1 MDRRHFLKWG
11 SFLTVSVATGGLSA
25 CGGGGAGGIAST
37 STAGQSQLE
46 AGKVFNLGVASGDP
60 RPDSIVLWTRVAG
73 GDGANPLSVTVQLS
87 DKPDFSN
94 LLVNQTLSA
103 DPSWDYTV
111 RHKVTG
117 LNSASTYYY
126 RFLSG
131 AGSASGRTKTA
142 PAAGAPLSQLK
153 FAYIT
158 CQDWSVNHWGAF
170 DEIAQLD
177 LDFVM
182 HVGDYIYETV
192 GAGFQT
198 GGNETRHPPL
208 TLPNG
213 TKRADGA
220 IYATTLADYRY
231 LYKSYRADPRIQ
243 AVHANFPVISIWDDH
258 EFSDDCWQDRQVYYP
273 GEDDTPNTPRRRSAS
288 QAWFEYTPADVQ
300 LDLSN
305 PSFQN
310 IQIYRSFSFGNLAT
324 LVMTDQRLYRAD
336 HIISEDSV
344 PNTGLANLGSRYFVP
359 KNALATVEAA
369 KIAAMSGDLQNVS
382 ILGDTQRNWWQQQ
395 MQSANTTWKLWGN
408 EVSLLRM
415 GVDGTMAVASLLAQG
430 LIAALAQQGSNLSA
444 AQQQLTGTF
453 YQDLKAADVSGATPV
468 LTYANTQGLLS
479 VLTGGAISAPVFNAA
494 LKPTLDASLPP
505 SMLLNQYILNADQ
518 WDGYNAER
526 KALMGFL
533 KSKQIGNVVGI
544 TGDIHAFFAG
554 PVMDDFDAAS
564 PTPVMVDLVTAGISS
579 NSFFSYF
586 KNVVDTVP
594 AFAKAA
600 PLIYQTVNG
609 QTVNTFTSTLQTFNP
624 WLQYADTDAQGYAV
638 VTLTP
643 GKLSCVFHKVGKLVN
658 GVAPSPATA
667 STQTVEVVSGAPAVN
682 VL

>member
-1 MDRRHFLKWG
+1 MDRRQFLKWG
-11 SFLTVSVATGGLSA
+11 SFLTVSAASSGLSG
-25 CGGGGAGGIAST
+25 CFDGGAGSDA
-37 STAGQSQLE
+37 TAQNLNA
-46 AGKVFNLGVASGDP
+46 AGRGFSLGVASGDP
-60 RPDSIVLWTRVAG
+60 RPDSIVLWTRVDG
-73 GDGANPLSVTVQLS
+73 GDGATAQNVIVQLS
-87 DKPDFSN
+87 DRADFSR
-94 LLVNQTLSA
+94 LLVNQPLSA
-103 DPSWDYTV
+103 DPGWDYTV

-117 LNSASTYYY
+117 LSSATTYYY

-131 AGSASGRTKTA
+131 RNVSAAGRTKTA
-142 PAAGAPLSQLK
+142 PAPGTPLSQLK

-170 DEIAQLD
+170 DEIAKLD

-198 GGNETRHPPL
+198 GNNEARHPPL

-213 TKRADGA
+213 TRRADGA

-243 AVHANFPVISIWDDH
+243 ALHANFPVISIWDDH

-273 GEDDTPNTPRRRSAS
+273 GDDSAPNTPRRRNAN

-300 LDLSN
+300 LNLAN

-310 IQIYRSFSFGNLAT
+310 IQIYRSFAFGNLAT

-336 HIISEDSV
+336 HIIPETAV

-359 KNALATVEAA
+359 KATLAQAEAA
-369 KIAAMSGDLQNVS
+369 KIAAAGGGLQPVS
-382 ILGDTQRNWWQQQ
+382 ILGDSQRAWWQQQ
-395 MQSANTTWKLWGN
+395 MQGAATTWKLWGN

-415 GVDGTMAVASLLAQG
+415 GVDGTMAVAGLLEQG
-430 LIAALAQQGSNLSA
+430 LSAALAQNFGLNLSA
-444 AQQQLTGTF
+444 AQQQQLSGAL
-453 YQDLKAADVSGATPV
+453 YLDLKAADTSGATPV
-468 LTYANTQGLLS
+468 LSYANTQPLLAALS
-479 VLTGGAISAPVFNAA
+479 GGAIGAGVFAA
-494 LKPTLDASLPP
+494 AVKPSLDANLPP
-505 SMLLNQYILNADQ
+505 TMLLNQYILNADQ

-526 KALMGFL
+526 KALMAFL
-533 KSKQIGNVVGI
+533 KNNNIGNVVGI

-600 PLIYQTVNG
+600 PLIYQTVNR
-609 QTVNTFTSTLQTFNP
+609 QTVNTFTGTLQAFNP
-624 WLQYADTDAQGYAV
+624 WLKYADTDAQGYAV

-643 GKLSCVFHKVGKLVN
+643 AKLSCTFHKMARLAN
-658 GVAPSPATA
+658 GVAPTPATA
-667 STQTVEVVSGAPAVN
+667 STQTLEVPSGTPTVN

>member
-1 MDRRHFLKWG
+1 MDRRQFLKWS
-11 SFLTVSVATGGLSA
+11 SFLTVSAASAGLTGCMGDNSDDGADGRNLSA
-25 CGGGGAGGIAST
+25 
-37 STAGQSQLE
+37 
-46 AGKVFNLGVASGDP
+46 AGKRFDLGVASGDP
-60 RPDSIVLWTRVAG
+60 RPDSVVLWTRVDG
-73 GDGANPLSVTVQLS
+73 GDGSKPLAVTVQLS
-87 DKPDFSN
+87 DRADFSN
-94 LLVNQTLSA
+94 LLVNQSLSA
-103 DPSWDYTV
+103 DPGWDYTV

-117 LNSASTYYY
+117 LAAASFYYY
-126 RFLSG
+126 RFLTG
-131 AGSASGRTKTA
+131 NAVSATGRTKTA
-142 PAAGAPLSQLK
+142 PAAGSAPSQLK

-198 GGNETRHPPL
+198 GGNENRHPPL

-213 TKRADGA
+213 TVRADGA

-243 AVHANFPVISIWDDH
+243 AVHATFPVISIWDDH
-258 EFSDDCWQDRQVYYP
+258 EFSDDCWQDSQVYYP
-273 GEDDTPNTPRRRSAS
+273 GEDDTPNTPRRRNAN
-288 QAWFEYTPADVQ
+288 QAWFEYTPADVSI
-300 LDLSN
+300 DLSN

-310 IQIYRSFSFGNLAT
+310 IQIYRSFNFGNLAT

-344 PNTGLANLGSRYFVP
+344 PNTGLANIGSRYFVP
-359 KNALATVEAA
+359 QELLSATETA
-369 KIAAMSGDLQNVS
+369 KIAAAGGDLQPVS
-382 ILGDTQRNWWQQQ
+382 ILGDSQRIWWQQQ
-395 MQSANTTWKLWGN
+395 MQGAAGAWKLWGN

-415 GVDGTMAVASLLAQG
+415 GVDGTQAVAGMLGQG
-430 LIAALAQQGSNLSA
+430 LAPALAQNFGLNLSPSQ
-444 AQQQLTGTF
+444 QQQLNGAL
-453 YQDLKAADVSGATPV
+453 YLDLKAADVSGATPV
-468 LTYANTQGLLS
+468 LSYANTQPQLAS
-479 VLTGGAISAPVFNAA
+479 FSAAISAPVFAAA
-494 LKPTLDASLPP
+494 LKAALDANLPP
-505 SMLLNQYILNADQ
+505 TMLLNKYILNADQ

-526 KALMGFL
+526 KALMAFL
-533 KSKQIGNVVGI
+533 KNNNIGNVVGI

-554 PVMDDFDAAS
+554 QVYDDFDLAS

-579 NSFFSYF
+579 NSLFSYF

-594 AFAKAA
+594 TFAKAK
-600 PLIYQTVNG
+600 PLVYTTVNG
-609 QTVNTFTSTLQTFNP
+609 QVVNTFTATLQTFNP
-624 WLQYADTDAQGYAV
+624 WLKYADSDAQGYAV

-643 GKLSCVFHKVGKLVN
+643 AKLSCTFHKMGKLAK
-658 GVAPSPATA
+658 GTAPSPATV
-667 STQTVEVVSGAPAVN
+667 SKQTVEVMSGTPAVN

>member
-1 MDRRHFLKWG
+1 MDRRQFLKWG
-11 SFLTVSVATGGLSA
+11 SFLTVSAASAGLSA
-25 CGGGGAGGIAST
+25 CGGGGDGSASAA
-37 STAGQSQLE
+37 AGQSQLA
-46 AGKVFNLGVASGDP
+46 AGKAFGLGVASGDP
-60 RPDSIVLWTRVAG
+60 RPDSIILWTRVDG
-73 GDGANPLSVTVQLS
+73 GDGANSLGVTIQLS
-87 DKPDFSN
+87 DKRDFSN
-94 LLVNQTLSA
+94 LLVNQALSA
-103 DPSWDYTV
+103 DPAWDYTV

-117 LNSASTYYY
+117 LSSATTYYY
-126 RFLSG
+126 RFLTGGTS
-131 AGSASGRTKTA
+131 SAIGRTKTA
-142 PAAGAPLSQLK
+142 PAPGTAVSQLK

-192 GAGFQT
+192 GAGFQN
-198 GGNETRHPPL
+198 GNNETRHAAL

-220 IYATTLADYRY
+220 VYATTLADYRY
-231 LYKSYRADPRIQ
+231 LYKSYRSDPRIQ

-273 GEDDTPNTPRRRSAS
+273 GDDSVPNTPRRRSAS
-288 QAWFEYTPADVQ
+288 QAWFEYTPADVSI
-300 LDLSN
+300 DLSN

-324 LVMTDQRLYRAD
+324 LVMTDQRLYRSD
-336 HIISEDSV
+336 HIIPETAV

-359 KNALATVEAA
+359 KSALAQAEAA
-369 KIAAMSGDLQNVS
+369 KMASTGGNLLNVS
-382 ILGDTQRNWWQQQ
+382 ILGEAQRNWWQQQ
-395 MQSANTTWKLWGN
+395 MQGATTTWKLWGN

-415 GVDGTMAVASLLAQG
+415 GVDGTKAVAGLLAQG
-430 LIAALAQQGSNLSA
+430 LIAALAKQGMDFSA
-444 AQQQLTGTF
+444 AQQQLAGAL
-453 YQDLKAADVSGATPV
+453 YQDLLAADKSGATPV
-468 LTYANTQGLLS
+468 LSYTHTQALLATLS
-479 VLTGGAISAPVFNAA
+479 GGAISAGVFAAAVKPV
-494 LKPTLDASLPP
+494 LDSNLPP
-505 SMLLNQYILNADQ
+505 SMLLDQYILNADQ

-533 KSKQIGNVVGI
+533 KSNGIANVVGI

-554 PVMDDFDAAS
+554 PVMDDYDATS

-609 QTVNTFTSTLQTFNP
+609 QTVNTFNNTLKQFNGN
-624 WLQYADTDAQGYAV
+624 WLKYVDTDAQGYAV

-643 GKLSCVFHKVGKLVN
+643 AKLSCTFHKMAKLVN
-658 GVAPSPATA
+658 GQAPSPATA
-667 STQTVEVVSGAPAVN
+667 STQTLEVAAGTPAVN

>member
-1 MDRRHFLKWG
+1 MDRRQFLKWG
-11 SFLTVSVATGGLSA
+11 SFLTVSAAATG
-25 CGGGGAGGIAST
+25 CGGGGGGSDN
-37 STAGQSQLE
+37 SGPGQRQQI
-46 AGKVFNLGVASGDP
+46 AGKGFGLGVASGDP
-60 RPDSIVLWTRVAG
+60 RPDSVILWTRVDG
-73 GDGANPLSVTVQLS
+73 GDGANLLSVTLQLS
-87 DKPDFSN
+87 DRADFSN
-94 LLVNQTLSA
+94 LLVNQALTA
-103 DPSWDYTV
+103 YPDWDYTI

-117 LNSASTYYY
+117 LASATRYYY

-131 AGSASGRTKTA
+131 NVSAAGRTKTA

-170 DEIAQLD
+170 DELVQQD

-198 GGNETRHPPL
+198 GNNETRHPPL
-208 TLPNG
+208 KLPNG
-213 TKRADGA
+213 TPRADGA
-220 IYATTLADYRY
+220 VYATTLADYRY

-243 AVHANFPVISIWDDH
+243 ALHASFPVISIWDDH
-258 EFSDDCWQDRQVYYP
+258 EFSDDCWQDRQEYSVA
-273 GEDDTPNTPRRRSAS
+273 DDATPQTARRRGAN
-288 QAWFEYTPADVQ
+288 QAWFEYTPADVSIN
-300 LDLSN
+300 LSN

-310 IQIYRSFSFGNLAT
+310 IQIYRSFAFGNLAT
-324 LVMTDQRLYRAD
+324 LVMTDQRLYRSD
-336 HIISEDSV
+336 HIVPESLAGSEI
-344 PNTGLANLGSRYFVP
+344 GSRYFVP
-359 KNALATVEAA
+359 KTSLQQMEAA
-369 KIAAMSGDLQNVS
+369 KIAAAGGNLLNVS
-382 ILGDTQRNWWQQQ
+382 ILGDTQRAWWQQQ
-395 MQSANTTWKLWGN
+395 MQGANTAWKLWGN

-415 GVDGTMAVASLLAQG
+415 GVDGTMAVAGLLQQG
-430 LIAALAQQGSNLSA
+430 LSAALAQGFGLNLGP
-444 AQQQLTGTF
+444 AQQRQLAGAL
-453 YQDLKAADVSGATPV
+453 YQDLLAADVSGATPV
-468 LTYANTQGLLS
+468 PSYANTQPLLAS
-479 VLTGGAISAPVFNAA
+479 LSGGAISAAVFAA
-494 LKPTLDASLPP
+494 AVKPSLDGNLPP

-526 KALMGFL
+526 KALMAFL
-533 KSKQIGNVVGI
+533 KNNNIGNVVGI

-554 PVMDDFDAAS
+554 SVMDDYDAAS
-564 PTPVMVDLVTAGISS
+564 PTPVMVDLVTAGVSS

-600 PLIYQTVNG
+600 PLIYQTANG
-609 QTVNTFTSTLQTFNP
+609 QTVNTFSGTLQQFNP
-624 WLQYADTDAQGYAV
+624 WLKYVDTDAQGYAL

-643 GKLSCVFHKVGKLVN
+643 SKLSCAFHKVAKLAN

-667 STQTVEVVSGAPAVN
+667 SVQTVEVQAGVPAVN

>member
-1 MDRRHFLKWG
+1 MDRRQFLKWG
-11 SFLTVSVATGGLSA
+11 SFLTVSVAAAG
-25 CGGGGAGGIAST
+25 CGGGGGDSAGA
-37 STAGQSQLE
+37 AGQRLQA
-46 AGKVFNLGVASGDP
+46 AGQGFGLGVASGDP
-60 RPDSIVLWTRVAG
+60 RPDSIILWTRVDG

-87 DKPDFSN
+87 DKADFSS
-94 LLVNQTLSA
+94 LLVNQALSA
-103 DPSWDYTV
+103 DPGWDYTV

-117 LNSASTYYY
+117 LSSATTYYY
-126 RFLSG
+126 RFLTGKTVS
-131 AGSASGRTKTA
+131 AGGRTKTA
-142 PAAGAPLSQLK
+142 PAAGTPLSQLK

-170 DEIAQLD
+170 DEIAKLD

-198 GGNETRHPPL
+198 GNNETRHPPL

-273 GEDDTPNTPRRRSAS
+273 GDDSAPSTPRRRSAN
-288 QAWFEYTPADVQ
+288 QAWFEYTPADVSI
-300 LDLSN
+300 DLAN

-310 IQIYRSFSFGNLAT
+310 IQIYRSFAFGNLAT
-324 LVMTDQRLYRAD
+324 LVMTDQRLYRSD
-336 HIISEDSV
+336 HIIPETAA

-359 KNALATVEAA
+359 KTTLAQAEAA
-369 KIAAMSGDLQNVS
+369 KMASTGGNLLNVS
-382 ILGDTQRNWWQQQ
+382 ILGAAQRSWWQQQ
-395 MQSANTTWKLWGN
+395 MQSAATTWKLWGN

-415 GVDGTMAVASLLAQG
+415 GVDGTMAVASLLEQG
-430 LIAALAQQGSNLSA
+430 LSSALAQGFGLNLGA
-444 AQQQLTGTF
+444 AQQQQLTGAL
-453 YQDLKAADVSGATPV
+453 YQDLLAADTSGATPV
-468 LTYANTQGLLS
+468 LSYANTQPLLAGFS
-479 VLTGGAISAPVFNAA
+479 GGAISAGVFAA
-494 LKPTLDASLPP
+494 AVKPSLDGNLPP
-505 SMLLNQYILNADQ
+505 SMLLAQYILNADQ

-526 KALMGFL
+526 KTLMAFL
-533 KSKQIGNVVGI
+533 KSNNIGNVVGI

-609 QTVNTFTSTLQTFNP
+609 QTVNTFNSTLKTFNP
-624 WLQYADTDAQGYAV
+624 WLKYADTDAQGYAV

-643 GKLSCVFHKVGKLVN
+643 GKLSCTFHKMAKLAN
-658 GVAPSPATA
+658 RVAPSPATA
-667 STQTVEVVSGAPAVN
+667 STQTVEVQAGAPAVN

>member
-1 MDRRHFLKWG
+1 MDRRQFLKWG
-11 SFLTVSVATGGLSA
+11 SFLTVSAASAGLSG
-25 CGGGGAGGIAST
+25 CIGDDSGSSAGGRNLNA
-37 STAGQSQLE
+37 
-46 AGKVFNLGVASGDP
+46 AGKRFDLGVASGDP
-60 RPDSIVLWTRVAG
+60 RPDSVVPWTRVDG
-73 GDGANPLSVTVQLS
+73 GDGSNPLAVTVQLS
-87 DKPDFSN
+87 DKADFSN
-94 LLVNQTLSA
+94 LLVNQSLSA
-103 DPSWDYTV
+103 DPGWDYTV

-117 LNSASTYYY
+117 LSAATFYYY
-126 RFLSG
+126 RFLT
-131 AGSASGRTKTA
+131 GSVVSAAGRTKTA
-142 PAAGAPLSQLK
+142 PAAGSSPAQLK

-213 TKRADGA
+213 TRRADGA

-273 GEDDTPNTPRRRSAS
+273 GEDDTPNTPRRRSAN
-288 QAWFEYTPADVQ
+288 QAWFEYTPADVSI
-300 LDLSN
+300 DLAN

-310 IQIYRSFSFGNLAT
+310 IQIYRSFDFGKLAT

-344 PNTGLANLGSRYFVP
+344 PNTGLANIGSRYFVP
-359 KNALATVEAA
+359 QALLSATEAA
-369 KIAAMSGDLQNVS
+369 KIAAAGGDLQPVS
-382 ILGDTQRNWWQQQ
+382 ILGDSQRAWWQQQ
-395 MQSANTTWKLWGN
+395 MQGAAGAWKLWGN

-415 GVDGTMAVASLLAQG
+415 GVDGTQAVAGMLAQG
-430 LIAALAQQGSNLSA
+430 LAPALAQNFALNLSA
-444 AQQQLTGTF
+444 GQLQQLAGAL
-453 YQDLKAADVSGATPV
+453 YLDLKAADVSGATPA
-468 LTYANTQGLLS
+468 LTYANTQPLLAGFS
-479 VLTGGAISAPVFNAA
+479 AAISAPVFAAA
-494 LKPTLDASLPP
+494 LKPALDAALPP

-526 KALMGFL
+526 KALMAFL
-533 KSKQIGNVVGI
+533 KTNNIGNVVGI

-554 PVMDDFDAAS
+554 QVMDDFDAAS

-594 AFAKAA
+594 AFAKAK
-600 PLIYQTVNG
+600 PLIYQTANG
-609 QTVNTFTSTLQTFNP
+609 QTVNTFTATLQTFNP
-624 WLQYADTDAQGYAV
+624 WLKYADSDAQGYAV

-643 GKLSCVFHKVGKLVN
+643 AKLSCAFHKMAKLVG

-667 STQTVEVVSGAPAVN
+667 SVQTVEVLAGAPVVN

>member
-1 MDRRHFLKWG
+1 MDRRQFLKWG
-11 SFLTVSVATGGLSA
+11 SFLTVSVAAGGLSG
-25 CGGGGAGGIAST
+25 CGGGGDASAAPT
-37 STAGQSQLE
+37 PGQSQLA
-46 AGKVFNLGVASGDP
+46 AGKAFNLGVASGDP
-60 RPDSIVLWTRVAG
+60 RPDSIILWTRVDG
-73 GDGANPLSVTVQLS
+73 GDGASSLGVTVQLS
-87 DKPDFSN
+87 DKADFSN
-94 LLVNQTLSA
+94 LLVNQALSA
-103 DPSWDYTV
+103 DPGWDYTV

-117 LNSASTYYY
+117 LNSATTYYY
-126 RFLSG
+126 RFLTGGTVSTV
-131 AGSASGRTKTA
+131 GRTKTA
-142 PAAGAPLSQLK
+142 PAAGTPVSQLK

-273 GEDDTPNTPRRRSAS
+273 GEDDYPNIPRRRSAN
-288 QAWFEYTPADVQ
+288 QAWFEYTPADVNI
-300 LDLSN
+300 DLSN

-310 IQIYRSFSFGNLAT
+310 IQIYRSFAFGNLAT

-336 HIISEDSV
+336 HIIPEDAA

-359 KNALATVEAA
+359 KATLAQVEAA
-369 KIAAMSGDLQNVS
+369 KIAAMGGDLQMVS
-382 ILGDTQRNWWQQQ
+382 ILGDTQRAWWQQQ
-395 MQSANTTWKLWGN
+395 MQGAATTWKLWGN

-415 GVDGTMAVASLLAQG
+415 GVDGTMAVAGLLTQG
-430 LIAALAQQGSNLSA
+430 LIAALAQQGVNLSA
-444 AQQQLTGTF
+444 AQQQLAGAF
-453 YQDLKAADVSGATPV
+453 YQDLKTANVSGDTPV
-468 LTYANTQGLLS
+468 LSYANVQPLLAALS
-479 VLTGGAISAPVFNAA
+479 GGALSAAVFNAK
-494 LKPTLDASLPP
+494 LKPMLDASLPP

-526 KALMGFL
+526 KALMAFL
-533 KSKQIGNVVGI
+533 KSNKIGNVVGI

-594 AFAKAA
+594 AFAMAA

-609 QTVNTFTSTLQTFNP
+609 QTVNTFNNTLKQFNGN
-624 WLQYADTDAQGYAV
+624 WLKYVDTDAQGYAV

-643 GKLSCVFHKVGKLVN
+643 AKLSCTFHKMAKLAN
-658 GVAPSPATA
+658 GIAPSPATA
-667 STQTVEVVSGAPAVN
+667 STQTVEVAAGTPAVN